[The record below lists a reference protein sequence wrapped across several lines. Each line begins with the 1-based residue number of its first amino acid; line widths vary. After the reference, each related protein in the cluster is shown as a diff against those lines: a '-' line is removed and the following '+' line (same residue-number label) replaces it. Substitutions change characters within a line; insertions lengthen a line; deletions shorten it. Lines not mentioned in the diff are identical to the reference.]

1 MGAQAGEWESAR
13 VLRTHEWVLAYVR
26 EQASEY
32 ASRRASMCSVRRR
45 AGKLSM
51 QVSEGPRQRQN
62 GPSYRRCPLMSVTSH
77 KTDPHQRTRLDRV
90 GLGAHGWTGYEWMR
104 RRRRKRLCLIT
115 SVSMMWLGER
125 RRTVREGARVKTGR
139 SEAT

>member
-62 GPSYRRCPLMSVTSH
+62 GPSYRRCPLMSVTCI
-77 KTDPHQRTRLDRV
+77 KPTRINVHAWIGWGWVLMG
-90 GLGAHGWTGYEWMR
+90 GLAMSG
-104 RRRRKRLCLIT
+104 
-115 SVSMMWLGER
+115 
-125 RRTVREGARVKTGR
+125 
-139 SEAT
+139 